1 MGKSEKILVI
11 GVGNADCGDDAVGSG
26 LIDELDRSGIGTVEA
41 VRSSG
46 EPSQLIELFDGR
58 PAVFLIDAVEVI
70 KTPGRIHRFD
80 VSDQELPAEFI
91 QPYSTHGMGVHQA
104 IGLARAINSLPP
116 VSIVYAVE
124 GVRFEPGATMTPEVR
139 SNLPVLCAR
148 LEEDLRR
155 HEVEG
160 VHSTQKTGITHQTTP
175 GDPIQNP

>member
-11 GVGNADCGDDAVGSG
+11 GVGNADCGDDAVGSK
-26 LIDELDRSGIGTVEA
+26 LIDELDRCVTGTVDTI
-41 VRSSG
+41 RSSG

-58 PAVFLIDAVEVI
+58 SAVFLVDAVEVI

-80 VSDQELPAEFI
+80 VSDRALPAEFI

-104 IGLARAINSLPP
+104 IELARAIDSLPP
-116 VSIVYAVE
+116 MSVVYAIE
-124 GVRFEPGATMTPEVR
+124 GVRFEPGATLTPEVR

-148 LEEDLRR
+148 LEEDLRK
-155 HEVEG
+155 HDVER
-160 VHSTQKTGITHQTTP
+160 VHSTPKTGIAHQNTP